1 MQYRTLHCRQTQNP
15 FFMYTKKV
23 FRAKDMAVWTRY
35 ETSLFVTIAVAVV
48 ALYYFF
54 DLHWIKIPW
63 TPLALIGTAVA
74 FVIGFQNNSAYGR
87 IWEARKIWGGI
98 VNTSRTFGMYV
109 QDMVT
114 NEHASVPLSQ
124 EELQHEI
131 KTLTYRHI
139 AWMTALRHAMRTG
152 KPWETVVKEKT
163 NQEWNEIVRPPEW
176 DAKVEDDM
184 QAYLSSDDLQYV
196 MSKGNKQTALLFLQS
211 HHLRK
216 LKESGVIWEFSF
228 LQLEGV
234 LEELFTLQGKSERIK
249 NFPYPRHFASLNHYF
264 MWVFVLILPLALVPQ
279 FAEIGLEIAE
289 DYPLIGDLF
298 VWLAVPFYVA
308 VAWVFHTMERIGRT
322 GENPFEGSANDVPI
336 STIARGIEIDLRQNL
351 GESNEEIPEQFPMVY
366 DTQM

>member
-1 MQYRTLHCRQTQNP
+1 
-15 FFMYTKKV
+15 MYTRKV
-23 FRAKDMAVWTRY
+23 YKATDMVRWTRY
-35 ETSLFVTIAVAVV
+35 ETFLFLAIIVAIVG
-48 ALYYFF
+48 LYYFF
-54 DLHWIKIPW
+54 DLDWIRIPW

-98 VNTSRTFGMYV
+98 VNTSRTFGMFV

-114 NEHASVPLSQ
+114 NEYASVSISK
-124 EELQHEI
+124 EELHQEI

-139 AWMTALRHAMRTG
+139 AWMAALRHAMRAS
-152 KPWETVVKEKT
+152 KSWETVVQEKT
-163 NQEWNEIVRPPEW
+163 NKEWSKMVQPPEW
-176 DAKVEDDM
+176 NATVEEDLKPYISEKDM
-184 QAYLSSDDLQYV
+184 EYV
-196 MSKGNKQTALLFLQS
+196 MSKTNKQTALLYLQS

-216 LKESGVIWEFSF
+216 LKENGVIWEFSF

-264 MWVFVLILPLALVPQ
+264 MWVFVLLLPMAIVPQ
-279 FAEIGLEIAE
+279 FAEIGREISE
-289 DYPLIGDLF
+289 ITPFFGDLF
-298 VWLAVPFYVA
+298 IWLAVPFYIA

-351 GESNEEIPEQFPMVY
+351 GETNDEIPKQFPMIY